1 MDVFLMVDEKE
12 ILSYITDKYSVRKQK
27 VLKEWTFQEHFNYLQ
42 EELEEMLVDLFTRY
56 GISYDNFNLDNYF
69 EPEWPV
75 WLWWKK
81 LQRRV
86 YKPLTVEMIIESA
99 KAGRWLYD

>member
-1 MDVFLMVDEKE
+1 MVDENE
-12 ILSYITDKYSVRKQK
+12 ILTYLTEKYSTHKK
-27 VLKEWTFQEHFNYLQ
+27 PVLKEWTFQEHFNFVQ

-56 GISYDNFNLDNYF
+56 EISHDNFDLDEYF

-86 YKPLTVEMIIESA
+86 YKPLTVDMIIESA
-99 KAGRWLYD
+99 KAGKWLYQ

>member
-1 MDVFLMVDEKE
+1 MVDETE
-12 ILSYITDKYSVRKQK
+12 ILTYLTEKYSANKK
-27 VLKEWTFQEHFNYLQ
+27 PVLKEWTFQEHFNFVQ

-56 GISYDNFNLDNYF
+56 EISHDNFDLDEYF

-81 LQRRV
+81 LQRKV
-86 YKPLTVEMIIESA
+86 YKPLTVNMIIESA
-99 KAGRWLYD
+99 KAGKWLYQ

>member
-1 MDVFLMVDEKE
+1 MVDETE
-12 ILSYITDKYSVRKQK
+12 ILTYLTEKYSLHKK
-27 VLKEWTFQEHFNYLQ
+27 PVLKEWTFQEHFNFVQ

-56 GISYDNFNLDNYF
+56 EISHDNFDLDEYF

-86 YKPLTVEMIIESA
+86 YNPLTVNMIIESA
-99 KAGRWLYD
+99 KAGKWLYQ

>member
-1 MDVFLMVDEKE
+1 MVDENE
-12 ILSYITDKYSVRKQK
+12 ILTYLTEKYSAHKK
-27 VLKEWTFQEHFNYLQ
+27 PVLKEWTFQEHFNFVQ

-56 GISYDNFNLDNYF
+56 EISHDNFDLDKYF

-86 YKPLTVEMIIESA
+86 YKPLTVNMIIESA
-99 KAGRWLYD
+99 KAGKWLYQ

>member
-1 MDVFLMVDEKE
+1 MVDENE
-12 ILSYITDKYSVRKQK
+12 ILTYLTEKYSVYKKPVR
-27 VLKEWTFQEHFNYLQ
+27 KEWTFQEHFNFVQ

-56 GISYDNFNLDNYF
+56 EISHDNFDLDEYF

-86 YKPLTVEMIIESA
+86 YKPLTVNMIIESA
-99 KAGRWLYD
+99 KAGKWLYQ